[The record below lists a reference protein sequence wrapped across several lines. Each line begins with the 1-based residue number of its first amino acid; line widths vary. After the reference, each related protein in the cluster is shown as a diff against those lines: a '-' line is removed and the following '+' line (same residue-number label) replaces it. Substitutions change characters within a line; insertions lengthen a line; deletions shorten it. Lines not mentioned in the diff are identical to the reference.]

1 MTAKGETYATLLVLP
16 QIPAKTPP
24 ATAEPS
30 VCAQIYRTAVFVS
43 QCTHVGTKMEK
54 ETHL

>member
-30 VCAQIYRTAVFVS
+30 VCAQMYRTAVFVS